1 MKYSEYSKKII
12 SLCAE
17 ILKHIDGI
25 YPSDLMVTA
34 ISNRSVNIINAYNT
48 LVEANNYIGA
58 NSLIRIQLDS
68 CLRFYAL
75 MIAPPDDVASH
86 IFAGKRLDKYK
97 HNNERFTD
105 NYLATRLSERFGDV
119 LRLYKHQS
127 SFSHFDE
134 MLVQI
139 HAKNTEGRTIQ
150 IQVGTND
157 MFSDA
162 EKENADMQMGYVC
175 SIYIKLLESYLKFTR
190 ETNSKIESNC

>member
-1 MKYSEYSKKII
+1 MKLSEYSKKII

-17 ILKHIDGI
+17 ILKQIDGI

-75 MIAPPDDVASH
+75 TIAPPDDVASH

-97 HNNERFTD
+97 HNNELFTD
-105 NYLATRLSERFGDV
+105 NYLATRLSEHFDDV
-119 LRLYKHQS
+119 LKLYKYQS
-127 SFSHFDE
+127 SFIHFDE
-134 MLVQI
+134 KLMQI
-139 HAKNTEGRTIQ
+139 HAKNTGGRTIQ
-150 IQVGTND
+150 VHVGSGD
-157 MFSDA
+157 MFSDD
-162 EKENADMQMGYVC
+162 EKNNADMQMMYVC
-175 SIYIKLLESYLKFTR
+175 SIYIKLLESYLKFTK
-190 ETNSKIESNC
+190 ETNSRNN